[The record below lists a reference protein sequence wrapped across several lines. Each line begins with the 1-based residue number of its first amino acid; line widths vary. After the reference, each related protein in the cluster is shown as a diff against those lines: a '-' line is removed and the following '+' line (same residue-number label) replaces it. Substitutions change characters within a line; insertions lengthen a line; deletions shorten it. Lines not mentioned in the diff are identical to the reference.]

1 MRKQRRRKRRRR
13 SAIEKEPPSL
23 PASVFINCPF
33 DNEYLLLFEAM
44 IFAVT
49 CCGFL
54 PRSAL
59 ESGDVA
65 ELRIHRILRAMFA
78 SKYSIHELSRCY
90 GEGDQNLARFNMP
103 LELGMAM
110 ARRFEATENHDW
122 FALVPEGHK
131 HQKFISD
138 LSGYDPKG
146 HDGSLEDIVRK
157 VMAWLVMRQEVALS
171 FTPSE
176 VLAKLPA
183 FQEAVRK
190 LREDWGDDLPWA
202 YLISAAKKVA
212 EQLLT

>member
-1 MRKQRRRKRRRR
+1 MKRQRRRKRKRP
-13 SAIEKEPPSL
+13 AGKQPSTR

-33 DNEYLLLFEAM
+33 DNEYLPLFDA
-44 IFAVT
+44 IVFAVT
-49 CCGFL
+49 CCGFI

-78 SKYSIHELSRCY
+78 SKYSIHELSRSH
-90 GEGDQNLARFNMP
+90 GEGDQNFARFNMP

-110 ARRFEATENHDW
+110 ARRFETLENHDW
-122 FALVPEGHK
+122 LVLVPQGHT

-157 VMAWLVMRQEVALS
+157 VMAWLVTRPDATLS
-171 FTPSE
+171 FTPVE
-176 VLAKLPA
+176 VLAQLPA
-183 FQEAVRK
+183 FQEGVK
-190 LREDWGDDLPWA
+190 ELRADWGDDLPWA
-202 YLISAAKKVA
+202 YLVAAAKNVA
-212 EQLLT
+212 EQLLA